1 MKKETEGMYY
11 THGLTVPETPKPG
24 DSPKPWKQT
33 NVVGKRI
40 PRVDAY
46 ERVSGTAVYPS
57 DLVLPRM
64 LYGAILRCPHPHA
77 MVKGVDIR
85 KAEKMPGV
93 HVVIS
98 GSTAGNNPG
107 WKYSAFTR
115 IEFATRIF
123 ESHCR
128 YEGEPVAAV
137 AAETPYQAWDA
148 VRAIQVGYEVL
159 PFVADEEKALA
170 AGAPRIHDKGN
181 QMGETQR
188 YSRGDV
194 QKGLEEADVVVEM
207 RFNTAC
213 ELHTPMELHG
223 CVADW
228 DGDNLTIWESTQ
240 GVYPVQNGV
249 AQVLGL
255 PLSKVRVIGRYMGG
269 GFGSKLRAGKYTAI
283 AALLAR
289 ATARPVKL
297 ILSREETY
305 LATGNRPPAHMKLK
319 AGVKKDGTLTALDFS
334 CLASGGAYPAGGT
347 ALVDWVVR
355 DLYLCPNVRSEMTD
369 VYINAGPAR
378 PMRAPGHPQGAWALE
393 QMMDA
398 LAEKIGMDPVDLR
411 LKNVPTFSQARE
423 GSPPY
428 TSTGLRDCLV
438 EGAKAFGWKEAREKI
453 EKEERKSPVQRGV
466 GMASGLWIAGG
477 GGPPSTILVKL
488 FSDGS
493 VNLNM
498 GASDIGTGTRTVM
511 AMVVS
516 EELGIRPEMIQIEN
530 ADTGTTQYATA
541 SGGSKTVPTE
551 APAVRAAAVE
561 AKRQLFEMAASELKT
576 DPSGLALTGGEIF
589 LKEDPTKKIKITE
602 IPGLRKAGVIVGI
615 GYRGPNAQ
623 NRVVNPFAAQFCE
636 VEVNKRTGEV
646 KILRFL
652 AAQDSGRVMNRLTYD
667 SQVIGG
673 ITMGIGLAMTEARIL
688 DRNNT
693 GKLVN
698 RNWHDYK
705 LPTALDVPAEMTSLP
720 IEPEDNE
727 ANTTGSKGLGEPVTI
742 PTAAVVANAVRH
754 ATGVRVLDT
763 PMSPAML
770 CKLFSE
776 KRKEG

>member
-33 NVVGKRI
+33 NVIGKRI

-188 YSRGDV
+188 YSRGDL

-602 IPGLRKAGVIVGI
+602 IPGLKKAGVIVGI

>member
-33 NVVGKRI
+33 NVIGKRI